1 MGNRDKNTDNFDLG
15 SFDDFDEPSFT
26 SSNLTDDI
34 DLTPTDVVT
43 TQGGR
48 NTRFIVL
55 ASILVLLI
63 MLGAVGIILLAI
75 DQSRKQESYQQT
87 VVAVLATNTQQA
99 IFRALT
105 ETANA
110 WTDTPTYTP
119 TPTDTP
125 TPTETP
131 TPTPTDTPDFT
142 QTADAIGTANA
153 QATQTEAVVQLSMV
167 PIQLTQTAEA
177 GRIQTLEAFA
187 AAQTLTALAP
197 TITLTPTAPAPLD
210 GSPTATSVIVVTV
223 VGPTQQPQPVVTQ
236 GTQGPVV
243 VTGQVDIN
251 RQTPFIVVVVTNT
264 PIPTLN
270 LTEQAGTQ
278 IALGTTTPTG
288 QLPDTGFFDDVVLAN
303 AGPMGMTMLTISAAG
318 LVTLIIAARRLR
330 VRA

>member
-1 MGNRDKNTDNFDLG
+1 
-15 SFDDFDEPSFT
+15 
-26 SSNLTDDI
+26 
-34 DLTPTDVVT
+34 VVT

-87 VVAVLATNTQQA
+87 VVAVLATNTQNA
-99 IFRALT
+99 AFRALT

-125 TPTETP
+125 TPTNTP

-142 QTADAIGTANA
+142 QTADAISTANA
-153 QATQTEAVVQLSMV
+153 QATQTEAVLQLSMV
-167 PIQLTQTAEA
+167 PIQMTETAEA

-187 AAQTLTALAP
+187 NAQTLTAQAP
-197 TITLTPTAPAPLD
+197 TITLTPPPPVD
-210 GSPTATSVIVVTV
+210 GSPTATTVIVVTV
-223 VGPTQQPQPVVTQ
+223 NNPTQVSQPIGTQP
-236 GTQGPVV
+236 TQGPLDVN
-243 VTGQVDIN
+243 VTIGPIIIGGPVIVI
-251 RQTPFIVVVVTNT
+251 TPT

-270 LTEQAGTQ
+270 LTERAGTEV
-278 IALGTTTPTG
+278 ALGTTTPTG